1 MGGNGTMKFSITRDA
16 LLKPLQ
22 NIVGVVERRQTL
34 PVLSNVLLT
43 AKDQQLVLTT
53 TDTEIEMVANA
64 TIDPVEDGSVTV
76 PARKFY
82 DICRALPEDAQ
93 VEFVL
98 DPEKQRALI
107 RSGKS
112 RFNLSTL
119 PADGFPNLEQIKTEF
134 KLTIGQNTF
143 KNLIDKTHF
152 AMAQQDVR
160 FYLNGLLLE
169 VSDSKVCAVATDGH
183 RLAYCEAEQDVHPD
197 KVIQAILPRK
207 GVIELSKVLADDDT
221 QIEIEMGSNHL
232 RVKHPDITFTS
243 KLVDGK
249 FPDYKRVIPPETGH
263 EVKADRQLLKQA
275 LSRAS
280 ILSNEKYR
288 GIRLSISDGLLQAQA
303 HNPEMEEAEEE
314 IEVDYEGD
322 SLVVGF
328 NVTYLI
334 DAINVIPSDKT
345 RLVFNDANSSCL
357 LLADVADSDCKYV
370 VMPMRL

>member
-1 MGGNGTMKFSITRDA
+1 MKFSIARDA
-16 LLKPLQ
+16 LIKPLQ

-43 AKDQQLVLTT
+43 CKNQQLILTT
-53 TDTEIEMVANA
+53 TDTEIEMVANSEV
-64 TIDPVEDGSVTV
+64 DLVEDGSVTV

-82 DICRALPEDAQ
+82 DICKALPEDSQ

-98 DPEKQRALI
+98 DNEKQRALI

-119 PADGFPNLEQIKTEF
+119 PADGFPNLEQIKSEF
-134 KLTIGQNTF
+134 KFTIGQKAF
-143 KNLIDKTHF
+143 KSLIDKTQF

-169 VSDSKVCAVATDGH
+169 MSENKICTVATDGH
-183 RLAYCEAEQDVHPD
+183 RLAYCESELDVHP
-197 KVIQAILPRK
+197 KEVIQVILPRK
-207 GVIELSKVLADDDT
+207 GVIELSKVLADEDAK
-221 QIEIEMGSNHL
+221 IEIEVGSNHL
-232 RVKHPDITFTS
+232 RVIHPEITFTS

-249 FPDYKRVIPPETGH
+249 FPDYKRVIPEESGH
-263 EVKADRQLLKQA
+263 EVKADRQSLKQA
-275 LSRAS
+275 LTRAS

-288 GIRLSISDGLLQAQA
+288 GIRLSISEGVLQAEA

-314 IEVDYEGD
+314 IEVDYKGE

-334 DAINVIPSDKT
+334 DAINVIPSEKT
-345 RLVFNDANSSCL
+345 RLIFNDANSSCL
-357 LLADVADSDCKYV
+357 LLAEGDSDCKYV